1 MDLSSF
7 GQISKRLFFFQS
19 QISALIFAS
28 KAASAYCSFLSN
40 QGGKKKIKKKN
51 TKSMGCGTA
60 NMNEM
65 CAGEDVLRASTTAAN
80 QCAQMTG
87 EGRESEQKNV
97 TKHHDP

>member
-1 MDLSSF
+1 MPAKKLLH
-7 GQISKRLFFFQS
+7 IALF
-19 QISALIFAS
+19 SAT
-28 KAASAYCSFLSN
+28 KEE
-40 QGGKKKIKKKN
+40 KKKIKKKN

-65 CAGEDVLRASTTAAN
+65 CAGEDVLRASTTDAN
-80 QCAQMTG
+80 QCAQMTS